1 MSRHKGNIS
10 QEILLRLKKS
20 KDLAISGQGSRFWR
34 EVYPRLFGKKAG
46 QLDSRK
52 IKDAFYYLKK
62 KRLITGEV
70 KDNQIHVRLSP
81 AGEREAA
88 VCQINRLQIKR
99 SERWDGRWHLLMVN
113 LTSVEPAKRTR
124 VLRQIKNLGFYALT
138 RHVWVFPFSCNK
150 EIKLLR
156 EFFQLKTQNLRLAE
170 VSLLEEDQ
178 FLQEFFKLRQLNSSR
193 GKKQ

>member
-34 EVYPRLFGKKAG
+34 EVYPRLFGEKAG
-46 QLDSRK
+46 RLDPRK

-70 KDNQIHVRLSP
+70 QDDQIHVRLSS
-81 AGEREAA
+81 AGEKEAA
-88 VCQINRLQIKR
+88 ACQINQLQIKR
-99 SERWDGRWHLLMVN
+99 AKRWDGRWHLLIIN
-113 LTSVEPAKRTR
+113 LASDEPAKKAR

-138 RHVWVFPFSCNK
+138 RHVWVFPFGGNK

-156 EFFQLKTQNLRLAE
+156 EFFQLKTQDLRLAE
-170 VSLLEEDQ
+170 LNRLEEDQ
-178 FLQEFFKLRQLNSSR
+178 FLREFFKV
-193 GKKQ
+193 KTA